1 MKTYKFFACAL
12 AVAAVFT
19 GCNKGDEPDNPEGV
33 QPTAI
38 TLSQAELTVEEG
50 QTANLAVAFTPS
62 DATGTLTW
70 ASSDDAVAT
79 VTQEGIVTGV
89 AEGTATIV
97 VTCGS
102 LTDQCE
108 VTVTPASTID
118 TEALLNGS
126 NYYVFSIDQTTF
138 GELGSKVTKDFRT
151 NGSYND
157 DGTIPDGVTS
167 ILEIWGNTFE
177 AVTTVPD
184 GPNSFGLVEG
194 WIGLAAAAGG
204 DWSGNGCGGIRQ
216 IRDVDFTKL
225 TDDHVLVI
233 TYKCPSS
240 NGNGNTVKFTL
251 YSTVGGGAEW
261 AYSCDANTNGEWTK
275 VEIPVSQIKAN
286 GVDWS
291 QPFVYGQTTKPDGS
305 EHAMYTLG
313 LLIEGPNVVG
323 AQLHVDA
330 AFIYKPAE

>member
-1 MKTYKFFACAL
+1 M
-12 AVAAVFT
+12 
-19 GCNKGDEPDNPEGV
+19 
-33 QPTAI
+33 
-38 TLSQAELTVEEG
+38 
-50 QTANLAVAFTPS
+50 
-62 DATGTLTW
+62 
-70 ASSDDAVAT
+70 
-79 VTQEGIVTGV
+79 
-89 AEGTATIV
+89 
-97 VTCGS
+97 
-102 LTDQCE
+102 
-108 VTVTPASTID
+108 
-118 TEALLNGS
+118 
-126 NYYVFSIDQTTF
+126 
-138 GELGSKVTKDFRT
+138 
-151 NGSYND
+151 
-157 DGTIPDGVTS
+157 
-167 ILEIWGNTFE
+167 
-177 AVTTVPD
+177 
-184 GPNSFGLVEG
+184 
-194 WIGLAAAAGG
+194 
-204 DWSGNGCGGIRQ
+204 
-216 IRDVDFTKL
+216 DFTKL

-291 QPFVYGQTTKPDGS
+291 QPFVYGQTLKPDGS